1 MCRLDSIHFLL
12 AGGFG
17 GLGVSAFVDGLV
29 DAFFEDLLVE
39 AAAAGCNAMWHANTA
54 QVATAAIAAHR
65 LRTCARR
72 ARALATRASKLGH
85 LAATTRA
92 TPLGALAIL
101 ALGPAAEPNF
111 APRPLASTIDVVASV
126 AVASLAIE
134 AKDATRWSEA
144 ATEPDW
150 EAPDPF
156 FGFYHHGFPHVPKS
170 VRR

>member
-1 MCRLDSIHFLL
+1 MRGRLLDVH
-12 AGGFG
+12 AGVAALKALGFRLQSADAEFYEWAPG
-17 GLGVSAFVDGLV
+17 DGV
-29 DAFFEDLLVE
+29 VE
-39 AAAAGCNAMWHANTA
+39 PAA
-54 QVATAAIAAHR
+54 ATAAIAAHR
-65 LRTCARR
+65 LRTSARR

-92 TPLGALAIL
+92 TALGALAIL

-156 FGFYHHGFPHVPKS
+156 FYHLGFPHVPKS